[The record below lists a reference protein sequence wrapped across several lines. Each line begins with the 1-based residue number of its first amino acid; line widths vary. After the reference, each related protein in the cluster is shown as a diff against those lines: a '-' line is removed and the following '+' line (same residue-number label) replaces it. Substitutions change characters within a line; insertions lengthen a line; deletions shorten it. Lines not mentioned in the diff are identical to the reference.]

1 MKIAYVQECLK
12 HNIIP
17 FIIKKN
23 LKMFYYRGL
32 KEWKNEK
39 GYMADICLM
48 VLDKY
53 KAYLDY
59 YRIEYFYEV
68 EYEKNSLF

>member
-1 MKIAYVQECLK
+1 
-12 HNIIP
+12 
-17 FIIKKN
+17 
-23 LKMFYYRGL
+23 MFYYRGL